1 MPQNRAFCRRS
12 QALASSGASRAT
24 NFPLSID
31 MRVLLIED
39 DALLADGIARGL
51 RHAGHVV
58 ECAGDGLRAD
68 AALCGRDYDALI
80 LDLGLPGLDGA
91 EVLQRLRRR
100 GQEVPVLVLSAR
112 EMLDERIRLLDL
124 GADDYLVKPV
134 AVAELEARIRA
145 LVRRGLGKPDPLLC
159 LGSLQIDS
167 AARRA
172 WIDGAPIDL
181 TAREWS
187 ALEFLALRVNHIVSK
202 DLVLQSLYD
211 SEEEITP
218 NAVEKIISRLRSKL
232 EPAGVNIRTVRGMGY
247 YLEQP
252 KA

>member
-1 MPQNRAFCRRS
+1 
-12 QALASSGASRAT
+12 
-24 NFPLSID
+24 

-39 DALLADGIARGL
+39 DELLADGIARGL

-58 ECAGDGLRAD
+58 ERAADGRHAD
-68 AALCGRDYDALI
+68 AWLAEREYDVVI
-80 LDLGLPGLDGA
+80 LDLGLPGLDGS
-91 EVLQRLRRR
+91 EVLKRLRGRR
-100 GQEVPVLVLSAR
+100 QDMPVLVVSAR

-145 LVRRGLGKPDPLLC
+145 LTRRGQGKSDPMLRLGNLDL
-159 LGSLQIDS
+159 DT

-172 WIDGAPIDL
+172 WIGEQPLDL

-187 ALEFLALRVNHIVSK
+187 ALEFLALRANRIVSK
-202 DLVLQSLYD
+202 DLVMQSLYNWD
-211 SEEEITP
+211 EEITP
-218 NAVEKIISRLRSKL
+218 NAVEKIISRLRGKL

-247 YLEQP
+247 YLEKP
-252 KA
+252 KSSPA